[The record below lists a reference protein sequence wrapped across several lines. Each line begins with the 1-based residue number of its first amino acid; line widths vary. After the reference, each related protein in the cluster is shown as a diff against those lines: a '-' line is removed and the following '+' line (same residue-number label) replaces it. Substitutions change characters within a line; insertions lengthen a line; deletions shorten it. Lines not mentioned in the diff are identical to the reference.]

1 MPRKLVKQLNFIL
14 KTKLLL
20 FFVGAFLITSNLKAQ
35 HVVRLSPLAFIKNKA
50 KIHYEYGTGK
60 IGIGVIAAGYF
71 GAYPGVRFQPYFRYY
86 ITDDALN
93 GLYVQPKF
101 HFSMN
106 SYETQSTTD
115 PNPNETIK
123 NDINEFGGA
132 LNLGWQ
138 FLLGNNENIVLDL
151 FTGYRFSN
159 LHGKKYDDNLSNV
172 EDLLSEGLYT
182 ILHSNKFDLGVSIG
196 FKF

>member
-1 MPRKLVKQLNFIL
+1 M

-20 FFVGAFLITSNLKAQ
+20 FFVGAFLIASNLKAQ
-35 HVVRLSPLAFIKNKA
+35 HVVRLSPFAFIKNKA

-60 IGIGVIAAGYF
+60 IGIGIIAAGYY

-86 ITDDALN
+86 ITDDALT

-106 SYETQSTTD
+106 SYETTDFSTST
-115 PNPNETIK
+115 PVK

-138 FLLGNNENIVLDL
+138 FLLGDNENIVLDL

-159 LHGKKYDDNLSNV
+159 LHGNMDEESELEDVDDAV
-172 EDLLSEGLYT
+172 GEGLYSV
-182 ILHSNKFDLGVSIG
+182 LHSNKFDLGVSIG